1 MMAATCAYAHTAAK
15 EVGDFYA
22 GFLHPVTALEHVL
35 SFVGLGLLVGQ
46 QGKRV
51 ASGILVFSCTLM
63 MGAASALWM
72 ATVPYVSVLNI
83 LSAVLL
89 GLLVAAAWP
98 LPIAVVY
105 GIALVFG
112 LSHGFANGT
121 AITAPIRPYLFIPGI
136 GLAGLIVPAWAMI
149 IADFALSQKLGW
161 MNIAVR
167 VAGSWIAAIGILV
180 LAISGG
186 AILNAQDVQRREV
199 IAAGSEKSHLEVT
212 GPRGGDWPIET
223 LWTPFA

>member
-1 MMAATCAYAHTAAK
+1 
-15 EVGDFYA
+15 
-22 GFLHPVTALEHVL
+22 
-35 SFVGLGLLVGQ
+35 
-46 QGKRV
+46 
-51 ASGILVFSCTLM
+51 
-63 MGAASALWM
+63 
-72 ATVPYVSVLNI
+72 VLNI

-167 VAGSWIAAIGILV
+167 VAGS
-180 LAISGG
+180 GG